1 MATNTTKLGLIK
13 PDFVDVV
20 DITDLNTNADDID
33 AAVGFTICT
42 NATRPST
49 PWTGQSIF
57 ETDTASSFIWD
68 GTAWQPGGG
77 GGSIEISATAPSSPA
92 QGDLWWDS
100 DNGNLYIYYDDGNS
114 QQWVAANGPQVFV
127 GTTAP
132 PGYQGQLWFDST
144 EGKTYIYYDDGTSAQ
159 WISAIGGETKIDIST
174 PAINQKLVYNGT
186 AFVNEYEGMTHLVTQ
201 AFSGVATVNVS
212 NVFTDNYSTYAV
224 FLDATASASANIML
238 RYRQNVTDVT
248 GSVYSGAGF
257 FVSVAGATSAYDSG
271 SSRTAILFLGGNT
284 NKNNASIIFQRPNS
298 GVDMYTLA
306 NGQDGSSSLII
317 RSDRVLGQ
325 TNMNGFSIY
334 VGSGTITGNVRVYG
348 IANS

>member
-42 NATRPST
+42 STTRPST
-49 PWTGQSIF
+49 PWLGQSIF
-57 ETDTASSFIWD
+57 ETDTESSFIWD
-68 GTAWQPGGG
+68 GTVWKPGGG

-144 EGKTYIYYDDGTSAQ
+144 QGKTYIYYDDGTSAQ
-159 WISAIGGETKIDIST
+159 WVSAIGGSLAGNVIQVVSTTKTDAFSTTSTSMTDITGLSATITPKSTSSKILVSLNFGSVGASALMIVYGDVTRNSTQIGIGDAAGSRLRVGWAQVTSAGNTAEGVTWSYLDSPASTSALTYQARIEAESGTVYVNRIST
-174 PAINQKLVYNGT
+174 DVDNNTY
-186 AFVNEYEGMTHLVTQ
+186 FR
-201 AFSGVATVNVS
+201 SVS
-212 NVFTDNYSTYAV
+212 TIT
-224 FLDATASASANIML
+224 LIE
-238 RYRQNVTDVT
+238 
-248 GSVYSGAGF
+248 
-257 FVSVAGATSAYDSG
+257 VAG
-271 SSRTAILFLGGNT
+271 
-284 NKNNASIIFQRPNS
+284 
-298 GVDMYTLA
+298 
-306 NGQDGSSSLII
+306 
-317 RSDRVLGQ
+317 
-325 TNMNGFSIY
+325 
-334 VGSGTITGNVRVYG
+334 
-348 IANS
+348 

>member
-42 NATRPST
+42 SSTRPST
-49 PWTGQSIF
+49 PWLGQSIF
-57 ETDTASSFIWD
+57 ETDTESSFIWD
-68 GTAWQPGGG
+68 GTVWKPGGG

-144 EGKTYIYYDDGTSAQ
+144 SGKTYIYYDDGTSAQ
-159 WISAIGGETKIDIST
+159 WVSAIGGSIAGTVVQVVSTTKTDTFST
-174 PAINQKLVYNGT
+174 TSTSYTDLTGLSATITPRSTSSKILV
-186 AFVNEYEGMTHLVTQ
+186 L
-201 AFSGVATVNVS
+201 
-212 NVFTDNYSTYAV
+212 
-224 FLDATASASANIML
+224 
-238 RYRQNVTDVT
+238 
-248 GSVYSGAGF
+248 
-257 FVSVAGATSAYDSG
+257 VSVSLNAVSTTPVAALEI
-271 SSRTAILFLGGNT
+271 RRGGT
-284 NKNNASIIFQRPNS
+284 TI
-298 GVDMYTLA
+298 
-306 NGQDGSSSLII
+306 
-317 RSDRVLGQ
+317 
-325 TNMNGFSIY
+325 
-334 VGSGTITGNVRVYG
+334 GSGTAVGSRGNAFATFYTRDDFGTAKIGGEFLDSPSTTSSTTYQIRIRTSTGTTRVNTTGDDSDSATNPRTSSTITLIEVAG
-348 IANS
+348 